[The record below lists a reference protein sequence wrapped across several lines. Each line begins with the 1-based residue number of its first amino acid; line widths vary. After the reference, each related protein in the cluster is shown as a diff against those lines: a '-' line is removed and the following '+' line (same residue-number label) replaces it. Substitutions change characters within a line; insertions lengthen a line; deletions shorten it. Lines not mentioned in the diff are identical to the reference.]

1 MNFQIISTTNKL
13 RNYEITIAELNGVTY
28 FNCSRLVKDLF
39 ITNYINKHGFEPTI
53 KEQSKAF
60 NRFIARQDLWD
71 FIVVSDQKCIT
82 DVDRK
87 TLIEFHENKRK
98 RTMEEVSL
106 KIPFFY
112 CNNTYRGYEQSLAKG
127 TYLPIELIDLI
138 LVIMD
143 HNYLIQVSGV
153 LDKIDNMSKVNNL
166 SFETQ
171 AKVVI
176 KTLNQT
182 IINNKVMSLEA
193 NTEITS
199 DPFTDLNIYD
209 SKVKNNKFNQLIA
222 DSILHDYFIGDT
234 KYKLFKKY
242 FKEFVDFTNKYKE
255 DIITYCGKYD
265 EHIFTLDLQCS
276 LIENS
281 GDYPFVTLE
290 EFDKENREI
299 MKAELV
305 SWLRNFDK
313 EDFDFDDKSINDG
326 LDKDDPKYIR
336 LLAKRLYKDYV
347 NSDPCQPK
355 LIEYVQ
361 NHFDERL
368 LEYTSYIDFILENFE
383 EIFVRFL
390 LLGVTKEINSQQHY
404 IEQIREEQEELNE
417 VKTKFKELKTVYEDF
432 YIENEKYNARI
443 QEYIYDKV
451 SQAEKKFNLTH
462 EQQLA
467 LKHKLLGIID
477 KKNKKIDEVIRKNY
491 KPIRRISDLKY
502 EIKLYDIFEEK

>member
-1 MNFQIISTTNKL
+1 MNFQIISTNNKL

-39 ITNYINKHGFEPTI
+39 ISNYINKHGFEPTI

-71 FIVVSDQKCIT
+71 FIIVSDQKCIT
-82 DVDRK
+82 DIDRN
-87 TLIEFHENKRK
+87 TLIEFHENKGK
-98 RTMEEVSL
+98 RTIERVSL
-106 KIPFFY
+106 RIPFFY
-112 CNNTYRGYEQSLAKG
+112 VNNSYRGYDQSLAKG

-182 IINNKVMSLEA
+182 IINNKVMDSDS
-193 NTEITS
+193 TR
-199 DPFTDLNIYD
+199 DPFTDLNIND
-209 SKVKNNKFNQLIA
+209 GKVKNNKFNQLIA

-234 KYKLFKKY
+234 KYKLFEKY
-242 FKEFVDFTNKYKE
+242 FNEFVAFTDKYKE
-255 DIITYCGKYD
+255 TIITYCGKFD
-265 EHIFTLDLQCS
+265 ESIFTLDLQCS

-281 GDYPFVTLE
+281 GDYQFITFK
-290 EFDKENREI
+290 EFDKENREL
-299 MKAELV
+299 MKEELV
-305 SWLRNFDK
+305 SWLKTFDEEDFNFDNK
-313 EDFDFDDKSINDG
+313 LINDG

-361 NHFDERL
+361 NHFDDRL
-368 LEYTSYIDFILENFE
+368 LEYTTYMDFILENFE

-390 LLGVTKEINSQQHY
+390 LLGITREINSQQHY

-417 VKTKFKELKTVYEDF
+417 VKTKFKELKTVYEDY

-443 QEYIYDKV
+443 QEYIMDKV
-451 SQAEKKFNLTH
+451 SKAEKKFNLTY

-467 LKHKLLGIID
+467 LKHKLMNIIE